1 MIYLQDM
8 QRSEAG
14 HTVLPADISGIAENV
29 Q

>member
-8 QRSEAG
+8 LRSVAAR
-14 HTVLPADISGIAENV
+14 TVLPADISGIAENV

>member
-8 QRSEAG
+8 PRSEAAR
-14 HTVLPADISGIAENV
+14 TVLPADISGIVENV